1 MTLPATYTR
10 RRAGVRRCPRQPTVI
25 TSRNP
30 ATGRVVFE
38 TASAGPE
45 DVALAVERAR
55 SAAAGWAATP
65 VSERAA
71 VLGRFADLVER
82 DADDLAAAIVAEVG
96 KVALEARGEVA
107 WTAISARW
115 YADHPPEA
123 ERRGSALVRRRPLG
137 VVATVTPWNVPLITP
152 AWKWLPA
159 LIAGNAVVWKPS
171 ELATG
176 VAFAARARLDEAGLP
191 PGVLELVSGGPETAR
206 TLCEHPDVAA
216 VHFTGSTKT
225 GRAIAEL
232 AARGLKRCALEM
244 GGLNFA
250 LVFRDADV
258 PAAADAIA
266 AAATAINGQKCT
278 ATRRVLVEDDV
289 ADELVSR
296 LAERFEAL
304 VPGDPADERTTLGP
318 LITPEARDTAEH
330 EVERATE
337 AGARIAARA
346 PGARG
351 DVDPRGFFRA
361 TLLTDLAPGDPLR
374 TRELFAPVLSV
385 ERVTDVE
392 AAWRA
397 ANETPYGLTGAVYTA
412 DPELAA
418 AAMER
423 LETGILAVN
432 RRSDAVE
439 LEAPFGCVKQ
449 SGNGFAEGGDFVY
462 ASVTELQAVYGHEL
476 AS

>member
-1 MTLPATYTR
+1 MRAFDPPA
-10 RRAGVRRCPRQPTVI
+10 AASVI

-30 ATGRVVFE
+30 ATGHVVFE
-38 TASAGPE
+38 TASSDAE
-45 DVALAVERAR
+45 AIARAVERAH
-55 SAAAGWAATP
+55 SAAAGWAARP

-71 VLGRFADLVER
+71 VLRRFADLVDR
-82 DADDLAAAIVAEVG
+82 DAEDLAAAIVAEVG
-96 KVALEARGEVA
+96 KISPEASGEVA

-115 YADHPPEA
+115 YADHPPEP
-123 ERRGSALVRRRPLG
+123 ERRGGALVRRRPLG

-159 LIAGNAVVWKPS
+159 LVAGNAVVWKPS

-176 VAFAARARLDEAGLP
+176 VAFAARALLAEAGLP
-191 PGVLELVSGGPETAR
+191 PGVLELVPGGPEAAR
-206 TLCEHPDVAA
+206 VLCEHPDVAA
-216 VHFTGSTKT
+216 VHFTGSTKA

-232 AARGLKRCALEM
+232 TARRLKRCALEM

-250 LVFRDADV
+250 VVFQDADLS
-258 PAAADAIA
+258 AAADAIA

-278 ATRRVLVEDDV
+278 ATRRVLVEEEV
-289 ADELVSR
+289 ADELLSR
-296 LAERFEAL
+296 LTERFETL

-318 LITPEARDTAEH
+318 LITPEARDTAAR
-330 EVERATE
+330 EVERASE

-346 PGARG
+346 PEAQG
-351 DVDPRGFFRA
+351 DVNPRGFFRA

-385 ERVTDVE
+385 ERFTD
-392 AAWRA
+392 AATAWRA
-397 ANETPYGLTGAVYTA
+397 ANETPYGLTGAVYTV
-412 DPELAA
+412 DPERAA
-418 AAMER
+418 AAADH
-423 LETGILAVN
+423 LETGILGVN

-439 LEAPFGCVKQ
+439 LEAPFGGVKQ

-462 ASVTELQAVYGHEL
+462 ASVTELQAVYGHEP